1 MVYAFGVGDISVSV
15 AGLDGGVL
23 THTIRAVGATSR
35 ALCAVRPGT
44 QVGVRG
50 PFGTGWDLPA
60 ATGRDLLVVADGIGL
75 ALMRPLAYERPPQ
88 PAADVPPRAG
98 TGHGATEAPSTT
110 AAPSTPEDSWLR
122 APSRS
127 AAHRWHTCPAS
138 GPLGAGTAQEPHAHG
153 ARCGGGEMH
162 ADGPVPPHEDSVV
175 TRCAVRRRQLGLT
188 REELAHRAGMSV
200 AYLDRVETL
209 SGDFDPAAL
218 MRLAAALE
226 MPYDELARGPREAAP
241 GRRKAGPHPMLA
253 QLSEDECWR
262 RLGTHGIGRIGLS
275 ATGSAPVVLP
285 VNFLVDG
292 RTIVY
297 RTEADGAA
305 APAEGEQLAFETDR
319 IDEQLSR
326 GWSVLITGTAE
337 HITDPG
343 TVESLTTRPGAQPW
357 AGGKRDLWVRIRPGE
372 VTGRTI
378 HTR

>member
-1 MVYAFGVGDISVSV
+1 
-15 AGLDGGVL
+15 
-23 THTIRAVGATSR
+23 
-35 ALCAVRPGT
+35 
-44 QVGVRG
+44 
-50 PFGTGWDLPA
+50 
-60 ATGRDLLVVADGIGL
+60 
-75 ALMRPLAYERPPQ
+75 
-88 PAADVPPRAG
+88 
-98 TGHGATEAPSTT
+98 
-110 AAPSTPEDSWLR
+110 
-122 APSRS
+122 
-127 AAHRWHTCPAS
+127 
-138 GPLGAGTAQEPHAHG
+138 
-153 ARCGGGEMH
+153 MH

-241 GRRKAGPHPMLA
+241 GRRKADPHPMLA

-262 RLGTHGIGRIGLS
+262 RLGTHGIGRIGLG

-297 RTEADGAA
+297 RTEAGGAA

-337 HITDPG
+337 HISDAG
-343 TVESLTTRPGAQPW
+343 TVGALATRPGAQPW